1 MPQPYGSA
9 SGSNGRAADTL
20 PRPIAP
26 PEEKPH
32 PVDEPARRAGFEATF
47 LPHLPAA
54 YNLARWLTRD
64 GHDAEDVVQEAYLR
78 AFRAFGGFRGGD
90 GRAWFLAIVRNT
102 CLTWLQRNRPPRPTV
117 PFDEAR
123 HGRPAE
129 APGAHVGGEAL
140 RLALAELP
148 PEFREAVVLRE
159 LEGLSYKEVAAVT
172 GVPIGTVMSRLSRG
186 RGLLRQTMTGRR
198 PDPN

>member
-1 MPQPYGSA
+1 M
-9 SGSNGRAADTL
+9 
-20 PRPIAP
+20 AP
-26 PEEKPH
+26 LVAPTQETPN
-32 PVDEPARRAGFEATF
+32 PVDEPDRRAQFAATF

-78 AFRAFGGFRGGD
+78 AFRSSGGFRGGD

-102 CLTWLQRNRPPRPTV
+102 CLTWLRQNRPAAPTV

-123 HGRPAE
+123 HGGPAHSDRP
-129 APGAHVGGEAL
+129 VDGEAL
-140 RLALAELP
+140 GLALEELP
-148 PEFREAVVLRE
+148 AEFREAVVLRE
-159 LEGLSYKEVAAVT
+159 LEGLSYKEIAAVT

-186 RGLLRQTMTGRR
+186 RDLLRRALAGRGAEEV
-198 PDPN
+198 

>member
-1 MPQPYGSA
+1 MLQPHRSA
-9 SGSNGRAADTL
+9 PRAQGRA
-20 PRPIAP
+20 
-26 PEEKPH
+26 
-32 PVDEPARRAGFEATF
+32 
-47 LPHLPAA
+47 
-54 YNLARWLTRD
+54 
-64 GHDAEDVVQEAYLR
+64 
-78 AFRAFGGFRGGD
+78 GD
-90 GRAWFLAIVRNT
+90 G
-102 CLTWLQRNRPPRPTV
+102 PPRPAA
-117 PFDEAR
+117 PQEGQR
-123 HGRPAE
+123 HPPAGAVRRGRGE

-148 PEFREAVVLRE
+148 AEFREAVVLRE

>member
-1 MPQPYGSA
+1 M
-9 SGSNGRAADTL
+9 
-20 PRPIAP
+20 AP
-26 PEEKPH
+26 LVAPLQETPN
-32 PVDEPARRAGFEATF
+32 PVNEPDRRTQFAATF

-78 AFRAFGGFRGGD
+78 AVRSFDGFRGGD

-102 CLTWLQRNRPPRPTV
+102 CLTWLQRNRPPAATV
-117 PFDEAR
+117 RFDEAV
-123 HGRPAE
+123 HGVPADRPA
-129 APGAHVGGEAL
+129 PPSDSEAL
-140 RLALAELP
+140 RRAMDELP

-172 GVPIGTVMSRLSRG
+172 GVPIG
-186 RGLLRQTMTGRR
+186 
-198 PDPN
+198 

>member
-1 MPQPYGSA
+1 
-9 SGSNGRAADTL
+9 L
-20 PRPIAP
+20 
-26 PEEKPH
+26 
-32 PVDEPARRAGFEATF
+32 DEPDRRSRFEATF

-64 GHDAEDVVQEAYLR
+64 DHDAEDVVQEATLR
-78 AFRAFGGFRGGD
+78 AYRYFGGFRGED
-90 GRAWFLAIVRNT
+90 GRAWFLAVVRNT

-117 PFDEAR
+117 PFDEAV
-123 HGRPAE
+123 HGVPVDAPAPPSV
-129 APGAHVGGEAL
+129 AEAL
-140 RLALAELP
+140 RRAMDELP

-186 RGLLRQTMTGRR
+186 RGLLRQVMAGRR
-198 PDPN
+198 PDPS